1 MGNEVVKFSNQFNN
15 QALRQFNAIHLDLLM
30 AIASR
35 VRDKNTDEVLFDFD
49 ELKKIARIKHDM
61 SNENF
66 ATTVLEVNKR
76 LLALNFTFEDGSK
89 TIQFP
94 LFTRFITDKNEATLS
109 VRVNAE
115 FAFLLNDLT
124 SEFTRFELKQ
134 FADLRS
140 SYAKECYRRL
150 KQYRQTGVWH
160 VSVSDFR
167 TLLDVPES
175 YDTSHLTAKVIKP
188 ILAELKP
195 LLNLTL
201 ERRYKKTSSG
211 RGRGRLDSFIWRFD
225 REYTPDQAQS
235 IERKVAERRERE
247 EREECFAAERSKP
260 KVDIEAYKEAHDGR
274 TPWQQAQWEAEHEQ
288 A

>member
-1 MGNEVVKFSNQFNN
+1 MSNEVVKFSNQFNN

-30 AIASR
+30 AIAAR
-35 VRDKNTDEVLFDFD
+35 VRDKNTDEVVFTFD
-49 ELKKIARIKHDM
+49 ELKKIAHIKHEM
-61 SNENF
+61 STDTF
-66 ATTVLEVNKR
+66 AATVLDVNRR

-94 LFTRFITDKNEATLS
+94 LFTKFVTDKNEANLS
-109 VRVNAE
+109 VRVNQE

-150 KQYRQTGVWH
+150 KQYRQTGMWR
-160 VSVSDFR
+160 VSVKDFR

-188 ILAELKP
+188 ILAELQP
-195 LLNLTL
+195 LMNLTL
-201 ERRYKKTSSG
+201 ERKYKKTSSG

-225 REYTPDQAQS
+225 REYTPGQAET
-235 IERKVAERRERE
+235 IERKAVERKERE
-247 EREECFAAERSKP
+247 AKRAEENSKP
-260 KVDIEAYKEAHDGR
+260 KFDIEQYKAEHDGR
-274 TPWQQAQWEAEHEQ
+274 TPRQQAMWLAEQE
-288 A
+288 